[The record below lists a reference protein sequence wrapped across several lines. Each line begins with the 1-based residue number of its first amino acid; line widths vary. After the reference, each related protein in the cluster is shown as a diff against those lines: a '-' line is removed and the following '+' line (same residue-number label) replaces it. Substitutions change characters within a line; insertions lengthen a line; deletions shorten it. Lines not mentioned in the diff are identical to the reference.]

1 MDSRNGEWYGS
12 NHAIVG
18 ETNGNNDLY
27 LGSAKRGRLQ
37 RHGASGGD
45 GESQA
50 KRRSRPDVGLCEPID
65 KHVDNERDLVAKSSG
80 RNVGTIGHNA
90 SGSDDF
96 G

>member
-1 MDSRNGEWYGS
+1 MDSRNGQWHGS

-18 ETNGNNDLY
+18 ETNGNNDVH
-27 LGSAKRGRLQ
+27 LGSAKCGRLQ
-37 RHGASGGD
+37 RHGPSGGD
-45 GESQA
+45 GESQT
-50 KRRSRPDVGLCEPID
+50 KRRSRPDVGVCEPID
-65 KHVDNERDLVAKSSG
+65 EHVDNEHDLVAKSSG